1 LTIQIRAA
9 EDILGLT
16 RSLKEA
22 WLFGNLDTLGE
33 NEQDVLRRKKLEG
46 DVQAVQKAVEDGAL
60 LKLCPE
66 ENKKKES

>member
-66 ENKKKES
+66 EKKKES